1 MKNTL
6 LIRRYSK
13 AFLEFAIQHN
23 MEDEGLVD
31 LELVSKTI
39 IENRELRSILSQPF
53 VLKSKK
59 KTIIRKVFEGKISN
73 VTLRFVHLMIENNH
87 PEIIH
92 DIIDTYQKLYNDYK
106 NISEV
111 TITTAVAIDEEK
123 QNRIV
128 GFIKKK
134 TKGDIKIINK
144 IDKNIIGGFI
154 INYLDYQYDES
165 IKTKLKNLEALFTN
179 NLYIKGY

>member
-13 AFLEFAIQHN
+13 AFLDFVIKHK
-23 MEDEGLVD
+23 MEDEGLSD

-39 IENRELRSILSQPF
+39 VEHRELRNILSQPF
-53 VLKSKK
+53 VSTNKK
-59 KTIIRKVFEGKISN
+59 EAILRRIFEGKITDDTMKFLN
-73 VTLRFVHLMIENNH
+73 LMIENNH

-92 DIIDTYQKLYNDYK
+92 DIVDTYRKLYNEYK
-106 NISEV
+106 GIAEV

-123 QNRIV
+123 QKRIV
-128 GFIKKK
+128 GFIKDK
-134 TKGDIKIINK
+134 TKGDVRIINK
-144 IDKNIIGGFI
+144 IDKDIIGGFI
-154 INYLDYQYDES
+154 INHLDYQYDES
-165 IKTKLKNLEALFTN
+165 IKTKLKNLEALFTD